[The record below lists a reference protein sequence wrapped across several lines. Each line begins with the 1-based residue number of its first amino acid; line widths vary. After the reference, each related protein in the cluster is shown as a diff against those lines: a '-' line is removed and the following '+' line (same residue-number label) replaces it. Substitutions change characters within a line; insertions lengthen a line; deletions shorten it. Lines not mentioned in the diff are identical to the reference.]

1 MRWGRPPVNQCV
13 LRKTGGRGEP
23 GWGLASV
30 RRQALD
36 IEGPKVK
43 AHLACWRKGRNM
55 RGERQERRGTG
66 KVPRAQVGWPVDLC
80 SESCCLLCM
89 SGFCAQGLHL
99 PVALWLLLQAR
110 VASGLCESPGL
121 GDRAAQQQWW
131 GEVVRSWAC
140 AQGGCPWDAVGEGSR
155 G

>member
-1 MRWGRPPVNQCV
+1 MPGAVLGTIKGNTGPPLEMGETTCKSVCAEENRGQ
-13 LRKTGGRGEP
+13 GGT

-66 KVPRAQVGWPVDLC
+66 RVPKSTGRVACGPVFGV
-80 SESCCLLCM
+80 LLFALHEWLLRTGTPSASGPLAAASSK
-89 SGFCAQGLHL
+89 SGF
-99 PVALWLLLQAR
+99 
-110 VASGLCESPGL
+110 
-121 GDRAAQQQWW
+121 RAM
-131 GEVVRSWAC
+131 
-140 AQGGCPWDAVGEGSR
+140 
-155 G
+155 